1 MAMQKRTVIVALSI
15 ATVMMVASVLA
26 IMTSSKTIPTSGTI
40 NAFKVGV
47 YSDAGCNTPLS
58 SITFDTISPGYN
70 TNKTIFI
77 RNDATSGG
85 KSMSLS
91 MTVTDWACNPTN
103 SSTVVY
109 IAFNSTGTTLAP
121 TVSCAADITLTA
133 LDNNET
139 KTGLSFTNININIF
153 GTEV

>member
-1 MAMQKRTVIVALSI
+1 
-15 ATVMMVASVLA
+15 MMVASVLA

-47 YSDAGCNTPLS
+47 YSDAGCTTSLN
-58 SITFDTISPGYN
+58 SIAFDTISPGYN

-91 MTVTDWACNPTN
+91 MTVTNWACTPTN
-103 SSTVVY
+103 TTNVVT
-109 IAFNSTGTTLAP
+109 IVFNSTGVTLAP
-121 TVSCAADITLTA
+121 TISCAANITLTA
-133 LDNNET
+133 FDNAET
-139 KTGLSFTNININIF
+139 KAGLNFTNIDINIF
-153 GTEV
+153 GTEI

>member
-15 ATVMMVASVLA
+15 AAMMMVASVLA
-26 IMTSSKTIPTSGTI
+26 IMTSSKTIPSSGSI

-47 YSDAGCNTPLS
+47 YSNAGCTTPLD

-70 TNKTIFI
+70 TNKTVFI

-91 MTVTDWACNPTN
+91 MTVTNWGSTPPNG
-103 SSTVVY
+103 STVVY
-109 IAFNSTGTTLAP
+109 IAFNSTGVTLAP
-121 TVSCAADITLTA
+121 TISCAANITLTA
-133 LDNNET
+133 LDNDET
-139 KTGLSFTNININIF
+139 KAGLSFTDIDINIF

>member
-15 ATVMMVASVLA
+15 AAMMMVASVLA
-26 IMTSSKTIPTSGTI
+26 IMTSSKTIPSSGSI

-47 YSDAGCNTPLS
+47 YSNAGCTTPLD

-70 TNKTIFI
+70 TNKTVFI
-77 RNDATSGG
+77 KNDATSGG

-91 MTVTDWACNPTN
+91 MTVTNWGSTPTN
-103 SSTVVY
+103 GSTVVY
-109 IAFNSTGTTLAP
+109 IAFNSTGVTLAP
-121 TVSCAADITLTA
+121 TISCAANITLTA
-133 LDNNET
+133 LDNDET
-139 KTGLSFTNININIF
+139 KAGLSFTDIDINIF